1 MSITSPST
9 YKRLTMTRKTFVFC
23 LKNIKCHNKKL
34 NTFWKGNIRLV
45 SKEKRRSID
54 EKFKKMNHW
63 YMFKQTIALEKRKYI
78 INGGKCLNSSEYSGH
93 LWIYWWGMFLF
104 IELIFIYSFWRTFTT
119 KTRFPIPNPWTPTRG
134 RSGPRSH
141 VSFSSIM

>member
-54 EKFKKMNHW
+54 ESLRKW
-63 YMFKQTIALEKRKYI
+63 TIDTCLKNNCFRKRKYI
-78 INGGKCLNSSEYSGH
+78 INGGKCLNSSEYSGT
-93 LWIYWWGMFLF
+93 LWIYWWGMFQF

-119 KTRFPIPNPWTPTRG
+119 KTRFPIPNPWTSTRG
-134 RSGPRSH
+134 RGGPRSH